1 MAGKHPWNSLAESRY
16 CEVMGVTLRISDSI
30 VQSLRLPEAEIAAR
44 LRTELGIALYAQG
57 ALSLG
62 KAAELAEMSRILFG
76 ELIAQRG
83 IPRHYG
89 DEDLAQDLSY
99 ARSE

>member
-16 CEVMGVTLRISDSI
+16 CEVLDVTLRISDSI

-62 KAAELAEMSRILFG
+62 KAELAEMSRILFG